1 MKMIGLIFLLFFF
14 SLPVKA
20 EANEILEV
28 YLDTDYGRL
37 HLEWTEVDGAMY
49 VVTLQGIDINGEYID
64 LSSYPSDYNAF
75 YGEDMVAYYCQEN
88 GFPEKMCFHISANI
102 NEEVI
107 SEGFSEAFDP
117 KDFFPERES
126 LQLKD
131 DIPLASIT
139 AFSWNTN
146 GSYVEANQNLY
157 FYKDGDDCYLEG
169 LFYRDS
175 KKTEVKKKLKEQ
187 DWQEFLE
194 LLSQGEVVR
203 KYIMD
208 PEIVILD
215 GGENSMEL
223 EWEGM
228 SDIEQKYYVYS
239 SSNRDAIIDW
249 LEKKGQSG
257 SGGIFAI
264 AGALGAG
271 LLAGFFA
278 MKKKRK

>member
-20 EANEILEV
+20 EANETLEV

-37 HLEWTEVDGAMY
+37 HLEWTEVDDATY
-49 VVTLQGIDINGEYID
+49 AVTLQGVDTNGEYID
-64 LSSYPSDYNAF
+64 LSSCPSDYNAF

-88 GFPEKMCFHISANI
+88 GFPEKMRFHISATRE
-102 NEEVI
+102 EEVTA
-107 SEGFSEAFDP
+107 EGFSEEFNP

-126 LQLKD
+126 LQLKE
-131 DIPLASIT
+131 DIPLEAIT
-139 AFSWNTN
+139 AFSWHTT

-157 FYKDGDDCYLEG
+157 FHKDGNDCYLEG

-187 DWQEFLE
+187 DWQEFLA

-203 KYIMD
+203 DYIMD
-208 PEIVILD
+208 PEIEILD
-215 GGENSMEL
+215 GGDNSMEL

-228 SDIEQKYYVYS
+228 SDMEEKYYVYS
-239 SSNRDAIIDW
+239 SSNREAIINW
-249 LEKKGQSG
+249 LETKGQSG
-257 SGGIFAI
+257 RGGILAI
-264 AGALGAG
+264 GGAIGAG

>member
-1 MKMIGLIFLLFFF
+1 
-14 SLPVKA
+14 
-20 EANEILEV
+20 
-28 YLDTDYGRL
+28 
-37 HLEWTEVDGAMY
+37 
-49 VVTLQGIDINGEYID
+49 
-64 LSSYPSDYNAF
+64 
-75 YGEDMVAYYCQEN
+75 MVAYYCQEN
-88 GFPEKMCFHISANI
+88 GFPEKMRFHVEASKD
-102 NEEVI
+102 EEVTA
-107 SEGFSEAFDP
+107 EGFSEEFNP

-131 DIPLASIT
+131 DIPLESIT

-187 DWQEFLE
+187 DWQEFLA

-215 GGENSMEL
+215 GGDNSMEL

-228 SDIEQKYYVYS
+228 SDMEEKYYVYS
-239 SSNRDAIIDW
+239 SSNREAIIDW

-257 SGGIFAI
+257 SRGIFAV

-271 LLAGFFA
+271 LLAGFFV